1 MGCFVVSSCI
11 TAFNIFFLFLYID
24 SHLLKIDER
33 GLLPVTAIPG
43 FASCSVFR
51 DLLGEKT
58 TACRTLGG
66 CSLVGDVR
74 GDENIALHSM
84 HTLWVRE
91 HNRIAGELKDMNPN
105 TNGEFVYQTSRKI
118 VGAMWARI
126 VYEEYLPALVSL
138 PKYRGYNKNVN
149 PSISNAFA
157 AAAFRYGHSLVP
169 NFFQQNNKNF
179 DQSSPPVS
187 LQKAFMNREII
198 NFRGIEPTMFGLAGN
213 QSNEVDNSFS
223 LGIARKLF
231 VRPGEGFHSDLL
243 ALNIQRGRDHG
254 LPTYG
259 EYRRLCKLP
268 TIRSWARLN
277 RIMLPGAVAAFKK
290 LYKNPND
297 IDLFAAGISE
307 KHVAGSELGPTFNCL
322 IGDQFQRVRDGDR
335 YFYKNRGVFNGAQLR
350 AIEKVT
356 LASVLCA
363 NLKGIVSIQPRALRV
378 PNRRRNRRVDC
389 NRIPKLD
396 LSPWRYTDK

>member
-1 MGCFVVSSCI
+1 M
-11 TAFNIFFLFLYID
+11 NFFLYDFFFFTD

-33 GLLPVTAIPG
+33 GLLPITAIPG

-58 TACRTLGG
+58 TSCRTNGG

-91 HNRIAGELKDMNPN
+91 HNRIARELKILNPHMDGELI
-105 TNGEFVYQTSRKI
+105 YQLSRKV
-118 VGAMWARI
+118 VGAQWARI
-126 VYEEYLPALVSL
+126 VYEEYLPALVRL
-138 PKYRGYNKNVN
+138 PKYKGYNKNIN

-179 DQSSPPVS
+179 DQRFPPIS
-187 LQKAFMNREII
+187 LQNAFFNREFI

-223 LGIARKLF
+223 QGIARKLF
-231 VRPGEGFHSDLL
+231 VRPAEGFHSDLL
-243 ALNIQRGRDHG
+243 AMNIQRGRDHG
-254 LPTYG
+254 IPTYG
-259 EYRRLCKLP
+259 EYRRLCKLS
-268 TIRSWARLN
+268 TIKSWSQLN
-277 RIMLPGAVAAFKK
+277 RIMLPGAAKAFQK
-290 LYKNPND
+290 LYNNPND

-307 KHVAGSELGPTFNCL
+307 KHVTGSELGPTFNCL
-322 IGDQFQRVRDGDR
+322 IADQFVRVREGDR
-335 YFYKNRGVFNGAQLR
+335 FFYQNRGVFDRDQLQ

-378 PNRRRNRRVDC
+378 PNRRSNQRVNC

-396 LSPWRYTDK
+396 LSPWNFKNKKVVL